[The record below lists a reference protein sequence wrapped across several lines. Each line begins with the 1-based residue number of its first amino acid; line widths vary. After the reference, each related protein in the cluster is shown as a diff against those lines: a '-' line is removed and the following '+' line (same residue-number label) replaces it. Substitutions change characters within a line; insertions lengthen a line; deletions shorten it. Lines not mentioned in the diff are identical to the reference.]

1 MTYQAFMN
9 KLDTLFSGANSQENT
24 YKTLKIIYI
33 LAYRTGMRIN
43 EILGLRVRDIEG
55 LSCLS
60 VWIQPYGSKR
70 KETYINLKQIV
81 LNAKSLYIAY

>member
-1 MTYQAFMN
+1 
-9 KLDTLFSGANSQENT
+9 
-24 YKTLKIIYI
+24 
-33 LAYRTGMRIN
+33 MRIN

-55 LSCLS
+55 LSRLS

-81 LNAKSLYIAY
+81 LNAKFLCIAY